1 MKKLKSLKIY
11 FDKEKKNIIMK
22 TIINSLNIFFKKRDN
37 LIVFFIILFSIIGV
51 SLNVFI
57 ISSDELW
64 NFQNVYK
71 LYNGFEL
78 YKDANVI
85 CTPLFFYIGNFI
97 LHLLGPNF
105 FSFRIYNI
113 IIDTILFFSTYVLC
127 KKLKIPKTISLI
139 IVFILMLVKR
149 YALVLCMAN
158 YNMLALTF
166 FVIGLLCI
174 LKENL
179 TKKDL
184 IFQGIIVFLIAF
196 TKQNMGV
203 YYFLA
208 ILVIIFLE
216 NTTVKKKCI
225 NVCMILIPLL
235 LLGIGS
241 IAYFQYAGILNGF
254 IDYAILGIGEFGQKN
269 ISLNIAFII
278 IWISIILLNVLIFKQ
293 MKKNALLTEKKYKIL
308 KRVIII
314 SIFLTFSIFPIMNF
328 AHFMIGMY
336 LAWIVLFYIINFI
349 CLDIFRRKYLK
360 IAKYGL
366 IILVCIAIAF
376 SFLNYLNWQENS
388 IKTYNSPYYGG
399 LLDTNTN
406 DKIKNISEYIQKSDK
421 KIIILSHDASLYM
434 VYLKESNGKMDLP
447 FKGNLG
453 MKGEEGLIEE
463 LSQMQGV
470 EVFIKKEEDD
480 MNWQESKLVRNF
492 IIQNYECIGEI
503 EDFMI
508 YALENKN

>member
-1 MKKLKSLKIY
+1 
-11 FDKEKKNIIMK
+11 MK
-22 TIINSLNIFFKKRDN
+22 TIVNSLNIFFKKRDN

-105 FSFRIYNI
+105 LSFRIYNI

-127 KKLKIPKTISLI
+127 KKLKIPKTLSLI
-139 IVFILMLVKR
+139 MVLILMLLNH
-149 YALVLCMAN
+149 YILVLCMAN

-166 FVIGLLCI
+166 FIIGLLCI

-184 IFQGIIVFLIAF
+184 ILQGLIVFLIAF

-208 ILVIIFLE
+208 IAVIIFLE

-225 NVCMILIPLL
+225 NFCMILIPLL

-269 ISLNIAFII
+269 ISVNTPFLVFWILVVLLNIFA
-278 IWISIILLNVLIFKQ
+278 VKQ
-293 MKKNALLTEKKYKIL
+293 MKKNALLDEKEYEKIKKVL
-308 KRVIII
+308 IF
-314 SIFLTFSIFPIMNF
+314 SIFLTFSMFPIINS

-336 LAWIVLFYIINFI
+336 LSWIVLFYIINFI
-349 CLDIFRRKYLK
+349 CLHIFKRDYLK
-360 IAKYGL
+360 IAKHIL
-366 IILVCIAIAF
+366 IILVCITISY
-376 SFLNYLNWQENS
+376 SFLHYINWQENK
-388 IKTYNSPYYGG
+388 IGNNQSPYYGG
-399 LLDTNTN
+399 MLDT
-406 DKIKNISEYIQKSDK
+406 DISQKIENISEYINTSK
-421 KIIILSHDASLYM
+421 KKVIILSQDAAFYM
-434 VYLKESNGKMDLP
+434 INLKESNGKMDLP

-463 LSQMQGV
+463 LSQMHDV
-470 EVFIKKEEDD
+470 EVLIKKKEED
-480 MNWQESKLVRNF
+480 MNWQESKLVRDF
-492 IIQNYECIGEI
+492 IMGNYECTGEI

-508 YALENKN
+508 YTLEN